1 LRLTHSDLEGEA
13 RDAHEKG
20 WAHYLLRIKT
30 VSEGGNPGPDPS
42 ADPTVRHG

>member
-30 VSEGGNPGPDPS
+30 VSEGGNPAF